1 MSNPAV
7 TNECCER
14 CVHFERDPLAI
25 ERAVPGLNVMSSGF
39 ASVRAD
45 DGLCR
50 HHDRHVSARA
60 TCATFAARPSG

>member
-1 MSNPAV
+1 L
-7 TNECCER
+7 
-14 CVHFERDPLAI
+14 HFERDPLAI
-25 ERAVPGLNVMSSGF
+25 EQVVPGLNAMSSGF

-60 TCATFAARPSG
+60 TCAAFAERPSR